1 MARRE
6 RKTMEEEEEE
16 KKKPKSIVRILL
28 KNSINEISNLI

>member
-6 RKTMEEEEEE
+6 SKTMEEVEEE

>member
-6 RKTMEEEEEE
+6 SKTMEEEEEE